1 MEVFSDKKT
10 SKYTNK
16 YSCELCDFVCSKKGD
31 WIRHSRRAKHV
42 NLTQSNDFV
51 TEKTSTHNY
60 ICNTCNKIYISR
72 NGLWNHKKKCAD
84 QSTTMCSIATE
95 SENQPTTNNQVICS
109 ITTELVMEL
118 IKDNK
123 ELKQML
129 LEQNNTIN
137 NLVKKGIVTNNTN
150 INSLYNNNNKT
161 FNLQF
166 FLNET
171 CKDAM
176 NIMDFVES
184 IKLQL
189 SDLEKVGELGYV
201 EGISNIITTKLK
213 ALDVS
218 QRPVH
223 CTDKKREV
231 MYIKDEDKWS
241 KEDDSKTKLRDVI
254 KTISNN
260 NIRLLPLFRAKN
272 PEYSNSSS
280 RVSDKY
286 EKIVIAAMG
295 CDGNAD
301 IDKEDKILRNISKT
315 VIVEKCD

>member
-1 MEVFSDKKT
+1 MITDANKNYKKYHL
-10 SKYTNK
+10 KFE
-16 YSCELCDFVCSKKGD
+16 CELCDYVCYVKGNYEKHLLTSKHLNAKTGLTKANKNYKCD
-31 WIRHSRRAKHV
+31 ICNALFMHQSSSIRH
-42 NLTQSNDFV
+42 
-51 TEKTSTHNY
+51 
-60 ICNTCNKIYISR
+60 
-72 NGLWNHKKKCAD
+72 KKVCCKKLN
-84 QSTTMCSIATE
+84 
-95 SENQPTTNNQVICS
+95 NQPILNDTNTVID
-109 ITTELVMEL
+109 TELIMILVKQNAELMEM
-118 IKDNK
+118 
-123 ELKQML
+123 LKNSSPQI
-129 LEQNNTIN
+129 NNT
-137 NLVKKGIVTNNTN
+137 NTN

-161 FNLQF
+161 FNLHF